1 MSDRD
6 NVRNASPNRSCCLP
20 IDQENGF
27 ASATNNSVFALA
39 LGGTKLDSGRNSPP
53 GRNSSTRPGFT
64 RSISVPAA
72 DIPPTLNNT
81 GQWIGDV
88 VLRAPSPD
96 NIIGRIVTGP
106 PILN

>member
-6 NVRNASPNRSCCLP
+6 NVRNASPNRSYWLSTS
-20 IDQENGF
+20 QENGPPS
-27 ASATNNSVFALA
+27 ASENSAWALA
-39 LGGTKLDSGRNSPP
+39 MGGTLPLSGRDSPTEQ
-53 GRNSSTRPGFT
+53 NFATRRGFT
-64 RSISVPAA
+64 RSISTPAA
-72 DIPPTLNNT
+72 DIPFTLNNT